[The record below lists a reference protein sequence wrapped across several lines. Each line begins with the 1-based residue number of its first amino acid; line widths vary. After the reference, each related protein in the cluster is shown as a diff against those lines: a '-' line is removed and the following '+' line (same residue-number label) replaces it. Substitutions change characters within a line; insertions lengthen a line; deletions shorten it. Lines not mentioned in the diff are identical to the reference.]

1 MPLIVASRGLVLPRY
16 RNSPQ
21 WDIRGHDE
29 VGEELAKALAAF
41 GAQKAAEGEFAAS
54 LQHLKTHGDHPEE
67 LPRRGAYRC
76 FPTVVWPDAVM
87 YTVFRDTKAIIVLL
101 HVTRIVVPLF
111 PGQLVGARPAL
122 PLAAWKLAELRF
134 ESQHW

>member
-1 MPLIVASRGLVLPRY
+1 MPGYSDAR
-16 RNSPQ
+16 Q
-21 WDIRGHDE
+21 WEIRGHDE

-41 GAQKAAEGEFAAS
+41 GAQKAAEGEFTAS

-87 YTVFRDTKAIIVLL
+87 YTIFRDSRAVIVLL
-101 HVTRIVVPLF
+101 HVTRIVVAQF
-111 PGQLVGARPAL
+111 PGQLVGPRPAL
-122 PLAAWKLAELRF
+122 PLAAWKLAEVRF
-134 ESQHW
+134 ESQNW